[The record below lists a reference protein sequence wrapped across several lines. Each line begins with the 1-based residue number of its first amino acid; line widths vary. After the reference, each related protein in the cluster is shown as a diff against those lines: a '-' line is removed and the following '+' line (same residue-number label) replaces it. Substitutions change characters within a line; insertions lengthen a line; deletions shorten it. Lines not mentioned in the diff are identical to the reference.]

1 MKVPVSEKEETKE
14 DSVAKE
20 EATVDATPIQPQQK
34 TKQVRE
40 DSATPQE
47 GAVSIASIDFNRY

>member
-20 EATVDATPIQPQQK
+20 EATVDATPDTTAAK
-34 TKQVRE
+34 DEAGT
-40 DSATPQE
+40 
-47 GAVSIASIDFNRY
+47 